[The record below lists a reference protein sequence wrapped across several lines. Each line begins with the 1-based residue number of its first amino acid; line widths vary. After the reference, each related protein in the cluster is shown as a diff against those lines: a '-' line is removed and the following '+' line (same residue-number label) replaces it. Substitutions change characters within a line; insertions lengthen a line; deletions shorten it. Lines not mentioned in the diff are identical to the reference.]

1 VKGLPVY
8 FIYKTNT
15 LANPTEVVGKSTMTR
30 QQLLDAIDALF
41 AEHGFDRLGVTDSMF
56 GDVVAFGAAMQDS
69 KRGVGLEVSAAPSA
83 CGTGIVFD
91 ATGKVN
97 YSGAWMDP
105 TVEFHERRHHWSTS
119 EKLIQFDAPRTMN
132 PKFIKGL
139 RKQFLASLHK
149 QEQATAAREAAAR
162 VSERL
167 GASKNG
173 TLVGNDFVCQV
184 SPAVGDAEVE
194 LTIRTSDVN
203 KVQAILA
210 LLRTN

>member
-1 VKGLPVY
+1 MY
-8 FIYKTNT
+8 FLFKSNT

-30 QQLLDAIDALF
+30 QEVLAAIDNVF
-41 AEHGFDRLGVTDSMF
+41 AEHGFDRLGIMDGLS
-56 GDVVAFGAAMQDS
+56 GDVIAFGAAMQDS
-69 KRGVGLEVSAAPSA
+69 KRGVGLQVSAAPSA
-83 CGTGIVFD
+83 CGTGVVFD

-97 YSGAWMDP
+97 FGGAWTDP
-105 TVEFHERRHHWSTS
+105 ALDYTERSHHWSTS

-139 RKQFLASLHK
+139 HKHFRATLHK
-149 QEQATAAREAAAR
+149 QEQTAAAREAAAR
-162 VSERL
+162 ISERL

-173 TLVGNDFVCQV
+173 TLTGADFVCQV

-194 LTIRTSDVN
+194 LTIRTTDVN

-210 LLRTN
+210 LLRSK

>member
-1 VKGLPVY
+1 MY

-15 LANPTEVVGKSTMTR
+15 LANPNEVVGTSTMTR
-30 QQLLDAIDALF
+30 QEVLTAIDSMF
-41 AEHGFDRLGVTDSMF
+41 AEHGFDRMGIMDGPH

-69 KRGVGLEVSAAPSA
+69 RRGVGLEVCAAPSA

-91 ATGKVN
+91 VTGKVN
-97 YSGAWMDP
+97 YSGAWQDP
-105 TVEFHERRHHWSTS
+105 SLDYAERRHHWSTS
-119 EKLIQFDAPRTMN
+119 EKLIQFGAPRAMN

-139 RKQFLASLHK
+139 HKHFRASLHQ
-149 QEQATAAREAAAR
+149 QEQTAAGREAAAH

-173 TLVGNDFVCQV
+173 TLVGIDFVCQV
-184 SPAVGDAEVE
+184 SPAVGNAEVE
-194 LTIRTSDVN
+194 LTVRTSDVA